1 MNGLTGMVKELYN
14 SFDSDIEISAVKGK
28 CFSLNTN
35 LISKIKKING
45 VLYLAPC
52 IEDDALLKYFDKQ
65 SVATVKGVSSDFF
78 KMTNFKQM
86 IKEGSGI
93 VKKDSSY
100 FAILGEGLAYQLGAN
115 INSLTEPISFYAP
128 KRENKMNFDLSSFL
142 NEEKIVPR
150 SYFSINDEFDS
161 RYAIVHID
169 VARKI
174 FGYEN
179 EVTTIEI
186 GLVDSS
192 FIEKIQKEIQIIVG
206 DKFNVKN
213 RFQQNKALF
222 STLQTEKLWTFMVLV
237 FILMV
242 ATFNII
248 GALTMLIL
256 EKKKDII
263 TLSNL
268 GAETK
273 LIRKIFLSEGVLI
286 VLMGTISGLLLG
298 LLFCLLQLKLKFI
311 PMQGTVTN
319 YFPVEIQFLDFFF
332 ILISVF
338 VIGSIA
344 AWLPVRF
351 FTKKGAM
358 DKFRMKY

>member
-1 MNGLTGMVKELYN
+1 M
-14 SFDSDIEISAVKGK
+14 
-28 CFSLNTN
+28 
-35 LISKIKKING
+35 
-45 VLYLAPC
+45 
-52 IEDDALLKYFDKQ
+52 
-65 SVATVKGVSSDFF
+65 
-78 KMTNFKQM
+78 
-86 IKEGSGI
+86 
-93 VKKDSSY
+93 
-100 FAILGEGLAYQLGAN
+100 
-115 INSLTEPISFYAP
+115 
-128 KRENKMNFDLSSFL
+128 
-142 NEEKIVPR
+142 
-150 SYFSINDEFDS
+150 
-161 RYAIVHID
+161 HID

-319 YFPVEIQFLDFFF
+319 YFPVEIQLLDFLF

-351 FTKKGAM
+351 FTKKEQWINLE
-358 DKFRMKY
+358 